1 MIDPAKTACQALLPD
16 RDFVHMRDEAVTWV
30 PPMDVYEMDNNYVL
44 DAELPGVERSDIK
57 IELSGLE
64 LTVRGERKLH
74 AGCGDESYHRLEGH
88 RGRFHRTFS
97 LPEPIDQSRVKV
109 DLEDGI
115 LHVVLPKSGSRPS
128 RGNRKPYG

>member
-1 MIDPAKTACQALLPD
+1 VQGRAD
-16 RDFVHMRDEAVTWV
+16 RPCMNGFFMMDEAVTWV

-57 IELSGLE
+57 IEFSGLE

-74 AGCGDESYHRLEGH
+74 TGCGDESYHRLEGH

-97 LPEPIDQSRVKV
+97 LPEPVDQSRVKL
-109 DLEDGI
+109 DLKDGI
-115 LHVVLPKSGSRPS
+115 LHLVLPKAGSQPS
-128 RGNRKPYG
+128 RGSR